1 MMKSGITDTYI
12 HIFHIVLYC
21 IHFNKQTNL
30 SIKKKRRKYYAF
42 LLRAYAMV
50 TRYKAKGNREV
61 FFLHVYYIEKA
72 ENAKQMRKR
81 LMIMRQLRIQV
92 GQSFHI
98 DTHYIV

>member
-1 MMKSGITDTYI
+1 
-12 HIFHIVLYC
+12 
-21 IHFNKQTNL
+21 
-30 SIKKKRRKYYAF
+30 
-42 LLRAYAMV
+42 MV